1 MSREDRQ
8 LLAKSLGEA
17 TREATRASAAMDE
30 AVVAFMGI
38 NATDGR
44 ACDVLDQYG
53 DLTAGDLAERLGLT
67 TGAVTTLIDRLE
79 RVGMVERVRDASDRR
94 RVIVRATAASR
105 EIFAA
110 IYTPYKQA
118 WVALGS
124 SFTDEEMRAARTFQ
138 RMSTDL
144 NAAFAELLREAE
156 PPRTAT
162 SEERARAAADRID
175 SFDVSALRLRRGDDE

>member
-1 MSREDRQ
+1 MSREERQ
-8 LLAKSLGEA
+8 LLAHTLGIA
-17 TREATRASAAMDE
+17 SREATRASSAMDE

-53 DLTAGDLAERLGLT
+53 DLTAGDLAEHLGLT

-94 RVIVRATAASR
+94 RVIVRATAQSR

-110 IYTPYKQA
+110 IYTPFKQA
-118 WVALGS
+118 WGELGGG
-124 SFTDEEMRAARTFQ
+124 FTDDELRAARTFQ
-138 RMSTDL
+138 RMATDL
-144 NAAFAELLREAE
+144 NAAFARILRDVE
-156 PPRTAT
+156 PPKTAT
-162 SEERARAAADRID
+162 NEERALAAASLIA
-175 SFDVSALRLRRGDDE
+175 SFDPSALRLRRGDDD

>member
-1 MSREDRQ
+1 MSKEERQ
-8 LLAKSLGEA
+8 LLARTLGIA
-17 TREATRASAAMDE
+17 SREATRASAAMDE

-53 DLTAGDLAERLGLT
+53 DLTAGNLAEHLGLT

-94 RVIVRATAASR
+94 RVIVRATAGSR

-110 IYTPYKQA
+110 IYEPFKKA
-118 WVALGS
+118 WLDLGS
-124 SFTDEEMRAARTFQ
+124 QMTDDELRAARTFQ
-138 RMSTDL
+138 RLSRDL
-144 NAAFAELLREAE
+144 NAAFAELLREVE
-156 PPRTAT
+156 PPK
-162 SEERARAAADRID
+162 SGSNKERADAAAVRLEA
-175 SFDVSALRLRRGDDE
+175 FDVGHLHLKRADDE

>member
-1 MSREDRQ
+1 MSREERQ
-8 LLAKSLGEA
+8 LLARTLGIA
-17 TREATRASAAMDE
+17 SREATRASAAMDE

-53 DLTAGDLAERLGLT
+53 DLTAGDLAEHLGLT

-105 EIFAA
+105 DIFAA
-110 IYTPYKQA
+110 IYTPFRQA
-118 WVALGS
+118 WVELGRE
-124 SFTDEEMRAARTFQ
+124 FTEEEMRAARTFQ
-138 RMSTDL
+138 RIATDL
-144 NAAFAELLREAE
+144 NTAFAGLLREAK
-156 PPRTAT
+156 PPKTAT
-162 SEERARAAADRID
+162 NDERARSAADRLTA
-175 SFDVSALRLRRGDDE
+175 FDVSTLRLRRGDEE

>member
-1 MSREDRQ
+1 MSREERQ
-8 LLAKSLGEA
+8 LLARTLGIA
-17 TREATRASAAMDE
+17 SREATRASAAMDE

-53 DLTAGDLAERLGLT
+53 DLTAGELAEHLGLT

-79 RVGMVERVRDASDRR
+79 RVGMVERVRDGSDRR
-94 RVIVRATAASR
+94 RVIVRATPASR
-105 EIFAA
+105 DIFAA

-118 WVALGS
+118 WMELGA
-124 SFTDEEMRAARTFQ
+124 SFTDDEMRAARTFQ
-138 RMSTDL
+138 RMATDL
-144 NAAFAELLREAE
+144 NIAFAGLLREVE
-156 PPRTAT
+156 PPKTAT
-162 SEERARAAADRID
+162 HEARIRAAADVVA

>member
-1 MSREDRQ
+1 MSREERQ
-8 LLAKSLGEA
+8 RLGASLGMA
-17 TREATRASAAMDE
+17 SREATRASAALDE

-53 DLTAGDLAERLGLT
+53 QMTAGELAEHLGLT

-94 RVIVRATAASR
+94 RVYVNSTAVTR
-105 EIFAA
+105 EILAA
-110 IYTPYKQA
+110 IYTPFRRA
-118 WVALGS
+118 WVELGRE
-124 SFTDEEMRAARTFQ
+124 FTEDEMRAARTFQ

-144 NAAFAELLREAE
+144 NAAFAELLRDVE
-156 PPRTAT
+156 PPKTAT
-162 SEERARAAADRID
+162 NEERARAAADRIA
-175 SFDVSALRLRRGDDE
+175 SFDVSTLRLRRGDDE